1 MSKLKPGELYQ
12 CIRPIYTYH
21 NLQTSVM
28 NGKLEAGE
36 SFLIVKNLGR
46 DIFFKRVTYEVF
58 ALASKRKV
66 SLYLMDIKRYSK
78 KITVASENT

>member
-1 MSKLKPGELYQ
+1 MSKLKPGELYR

-21 NLQTSVM
+21 NLHTSVM

-46 DIFFKRVTYEVF
+46 DIVFKRVTYEVF